1 MPAMVCSC
9 HTQPCRSCTAGAAAG
24 CRRNLVRDHCSNG
37 GRLYLAVWIRPDVL
51 SGGRCVA
58 SWGLTGSHTRC
69 SLQGRPEKQQLA
81 LAVCRMPLK
90 LCVMTCAVDVQP
102 NGGDG
107 YQEVD
112 SVYGSGSESS
122 SESGSESSQASTGL
136 AAKLV
141 SCLSIMRASSAGE
154 EELHRGTPRAHHHHH
169 QGARGHRLPAGCTF
183 AVSTCAA
190 TNVLVGIQPAIQW
203 VFFLQDCE
211 VIQGILEV
219 GWGPC

>member
-1 MPAMVCSC
+1 MFL
-9 HTQPCRSCTAGAAAG
+9 
-24 CRRNLVRDHCSNG
+24 NL
-37 GRLYLAVWIRPDVL
+37 Y
-51 SGGRCVA
+51 
-58 SWGLTGSHTRC
+58 
-69 SLQGRPEKQQLA
+69 
-81 LAVCRMPLK
+81 
-90 LCVMTCAVDVQP
+90 VMTCAVDLQP
-102 NGGDG
+102 IGADG

-183 AVSTCAA
+183 AVSTCCHQCAGRHN
-190 TNVLVGIQPAIQW
+190 TCNVVD
-203 VFFLQDCE
+203 V
-211 VIQGILEV
+211 
-219 GWGPC
+219 